1 MGWFSKNETT
11 TNTFGAANNMQ
22 SQNMGGMPG
31 MQGMDMYGAAQNPMM
46 QQLANDPVTATARLL
61 DLHDPIS
68 QFIVGSNLPLMMDLI
83 SEIVRLSL
91 KDFFANVSFI
101 QDDDKKITLD
111 ISSLPASLNTLSPE
125 NLSLTL
131 SRLTSGAQNTIA
143 MNQQQKQMFLQ
154 AHKMGYMAQQD
165 SGGFFGN
172 LLGGVL
178 GQQVQQQGGMG
189 SMAKMGGAAL
199 L

>member
-11 TNTFGAANNMQ
+11 TNTFGAATNNMQ
-22 SQNMGGMPG
+22 NQQMGGMQD
-31 MQGMDMYGAAQNPMM
+31 MSMYGMAAQNPMM

-61 DLHDPIS
+61 ELNDPVA
-68 QFIVGSNLPLMMDLI
+68 QFIVGSNLPLLMDLI

-91 KDFFANVSFI
+91 KDFFANVTFV
-101 QDDDKKITLD
+101 QGDDNKITLD
-111 ISSLPASLNTLSPE
+111 ATSLPATMATLSPE
-125 NLSLTL
+125 NLNLTMTK
-131 SRLTSGAQNTIA
+131 LTSAAQNHLST
-143 MNQQQKQMFLQ
+143 NQQQRQMFLQ

-165 SGGFFGN
+165 TGGFFGN
-172 LLGGVL
+172 LLGGLV

-189 SMAKMGGAAL
+189 NMAKMGGAAL

>member
-11 TNTFGAANNMQ
+11 TNTFGATNNNMQ
-22 SQNMGGMPG
+22 NQNMGGM
-31 MQGMDMYGAAQNPMM
+31 QNMDMYGMAAQNPMM

-61 DLHDPIS
+61 ELNDPVS
-68 QFIVGSNLPLMMDLI
+68 QFIVGSNLPLLMDLI

-91 KDFFANVSFI
+91 KDFFANVTFV
-101 QDDDKKITLD
+101 QGDDNKITLD
-111 ISSLPASLNTLSPE
+111 TSSLPSNMVTLSPE

-131 SRLTSGAQNTIA
+131 SKLTSAAQNTIST
-143 MNQQQKQMFLQ
+143 NQQQRQMFLQ

-165 SGGFFGN
+165 TGGFFGN
-172 LLGGVL
+172 LLGGLV

-189 SMAKMGGAAL
+189 NMAKMGGAAL